1 MSLFVFFRKLRRVPS
16 IPKQTLVFVNR
27 HEMEDFCLLRLNN
40 VKIISEVEQT
50 SNYSIHHAE
59 VAETPCFVK
68 AMRQTGVTGGDAAK
82 DTTELRSRLHRECVL
97 LNRLRHQ
104 SIVPFMGIHY
114 DSDPANLALVTGS
127 TYMDLETCLRTYP
140 TMPLSVRISVLLDVL
155 RGVLYLHIQDPSII
169 LCNLTPKSIHVTSD
183 MKGTL
188 TDLNEAIAVGG
199 KVPKTLPAYCQA
211 PESKGHPPR
220 LQRRTD
226 IFHLGVLALRLFS
239 TGREES
245 GSVAQP
251 SESEL
256 LQREGSLLVLIS
268 SFLHESPELRP
279 RANNACKRLKEIAAK
294 HPKEFSDVLQLYSE
308 QCKMVQ
314 CMALIGSAEAD
325 SAELLLRCQ
334 TLEQEKSQLATA
346 VTALR
351 EEMAALQGQLS
362 QSESTVSHTTARD
375 LTLYCAIVYFISL
388 LLPPLISSGT
398 NGTQKALPPKVF
410 HTYNWEQSRTKKGCI
425 KGNDIQ

>member
-1 MSLFVFFRKLRRVPS
+1 
-16 IPKQTLVFVNR
+16 
-27 HEMEDFCLLRLNN
+27 MEDFCLLRLNN

-68 AMRQTGVTGGDAAK
+68 AMRQTGVTGGDAAE

-114 DSDPANLALVTGS
+114 DRDPANLALVTGS

-169 LCNLTPKSIHVTSD
+169 LCNLTSKSIHVTSD

-351 EEMAALQGQLS
+351 EEVAALQGQLS

-375 LTLYCAIVYFISL
+375 LTLDCAIVYFILL